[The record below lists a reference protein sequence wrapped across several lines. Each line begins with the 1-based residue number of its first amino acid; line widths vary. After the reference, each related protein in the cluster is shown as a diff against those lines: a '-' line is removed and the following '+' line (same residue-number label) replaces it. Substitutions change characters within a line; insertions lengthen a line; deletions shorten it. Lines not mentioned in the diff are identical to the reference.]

1 MNRALLILIAA
12 FLLAS
17 APAAAQEATD
27 PAQEATDPAQEATDL
42 GQDDMYFE
50 TVEVTVVNVDVHVT
64 DKKGNPIKGLTK
76 EDFEIFENKR
86 QVVISNFSVVEDGR
100 PQTAPDPSKARD
112 RVAQE
117 PAPPVP
123 DRLRLSPVPEDQR
136 LHLVIYVDNFNIRPF
151 NRNRVFRRLRE
162 FLQSKLSRQDRVML
176 VSYDRS
182 LHVRHEFTS
191 DAQIIAGAL
200 FELESLSGFGLQAD
214 SDRRDVVR
222 AIQEATT
229 GIDVTWRVRQYAQSA
244 FNDLSFSLDALN
256 DIVGWLAGLP
266 GRKAI
271 LYVSDGLPM
280 VPGEDLFY
288 MVNEQF
294 KGESSV
300 LFMAREF
307 DASRRFQELTAR
319 ANSNRVTFYT
329 LDAAG
334 LRPPQTSSVESDV
347 SGQPGI
353 QSFTESVYISNLQAP
368 LLMMAEETGGQTILN
383 TNDVGPGLERV
394 ASDFKSYYSL
404 GYTPTHSG
412 SGRYYKI
419 EVKVKRKGLRVRHRE
434 GYRDKPLYTRMEE
447 GTISSLRF
455 GFDSNPMD
463 LQVRLGQG
471 SSAERDQW
479 EVPIAV
485 GIRLDKI
492 VLVSRETF
500 YEARLKLYFGAMDD
514 KGRVSA
520 VQEHPLPLKISN
532 DEIEATRDKLYVFRD
547 KMRMRSGPH
556 RIAVGLWDELGAEGS
571 FVTKTVV
578 VGGG

>member
-1 MNRALLILIAA
+1 LAL
-12 FLLAS
+12 
-17 APAAAQEATD
+17 
-27 PAQEATDPAQEATDL
+27 EATDPAQEATDL

-64 DKKGNPIKGLTK
+64 DKKGNPIKDLKK
-76 EDFEIFENKR
+76 EDFEIFENGR
-86 QVVISNFSVVEDGR
+86 AVAISNFSVVENGR
-100 PQTAPDPSKARD
+100 PQTAPESSKPKD

-117 PAPPVP
+117 PAPPVDP
-123 DRLRLSPVPEDQR
+123 RFGRTPVPEDQR

-162 FLQSKLSRQDRVML
+162 FLQSKLSRDDRVML

-182 LHVRHEFTS
+182 LHLRHEFTS

-200 FELESLSGFGLQAD
+200 FELEGLSGFGVQAD
-214 SDRRDVVR
+214 SDRRDIVR
-222 AIQEATT
+222 AIEEATT
-229 GIDVTWRVRQYAQSA
+229 GIDVTWRVRQYAESA

-256 DIVGWLAGLP
+256 EIVSWLAGLP
-266 GRKAI
+266 GRKAV

-288 MVNEQF
+288 MVNERF
-294 KGESSV
+294 KNESSV
-300 LFMAREF
+300 LSMAREF
-307 DASRRFQELTAR
+307 DASRRFMELTAR

-334 LRPPQTSSVESDV
+334 LRPPQTSSVDSPTV
-347 SGQPGI
+347 GTAGV
-353 QSFTESVYISNLQAP
+353 QSFTESVYISNIQAP
-368 LLMMAEETGGQTILN
+368 LLMMAEETGGQTIYN
-383 TNDVGPGLERV
+383 TNDVGPGLERI
-394 ASDFKSYYSL
+394 ASDFRSYYSL

-419 EVKVKRKGLRVRHRE
+419 EVKVNRKGLRVRHRE

-447 GTISSLRF
+447 GTISALRF

-463 LQVRLGQG
+463 LRVRLGQG
-471 SSAERDQW
+471 SSAEKDQW
-479 EVPIAV
+479 EVPIVV

-492 VLVSRETF
+492 VLISRETF
-500 YEARLKLYFGAMDD
+500 HEARLKLYFGAMDE

-520 VQEHPLPLKISN
+520 VQEYPLPLKISN
-532 DEIEATRDKLYVFRD
+532 DELEGVLDKLYVFQN

-556 RIAVGLWDELGAEGS
+556 RVAVGLWDELAAEGS
-571 FVTKTVV
+571 FVNQTVM

>member
-1 MNRALLILIAA
+1 
-12 FLLAS
+12 
-17 APAAAQEATD
+17 
-27 PAQEATDPAQEATDL
+27 
-42 GQDDMYFE
+42 
-50 TVEVTVVNVDVHVT
+50 
-64 DKKGNPIKGLTK
+64 
-76 EDFEIFENKR
+76 
-86 QVVISNFSVVEDGR
+86 
-100 PQTAPDPSKARD
+100 
-112 RVAQE
+112 VAEE
-117 PAPPVP
+117 PAPPVAP
-123 DRLRLSPVPEDQR
+123 QHRLAPVPEDQR

-162 FLQSKLSRQDRVML
+162 FLQSKLSRDDRVML

-191 DAQIIAGAL
+191 DAQIIAGSL
-200 FELESLSGFGLQAD
+200 FELEGLSGFGVQKD
-214 SDRRDVVR
+214 SDRRDIVR
-222 AIQEATT
+222 AIEEATT
-229 GIDVTWRVRQYAQSA
+229 GIDVTWRVRQYAEST

-256 DIVGWLAGLP
+256 EIVSWLAGLP
-266 GRKAI
+266 GRKAV

-288 MVNEQF
+288 MVNERF
-294 KGESSV
+294 KNESSV
-300 LFMAREF
+300 LSMAREF
-307 DASRRFQELTAR
+307 DASRRFQGLTAR

-334 LRPPQTSSVESDV
+334 LRAPQTSSVESDIV
-347 SGQPGI
+347 GTVGVQT
-353 QSFTESVYISNLQAP
+353 FTESVYISNIQAP
-368 LLMMAEETGGQTILN
+368 LLMMTKDTGGQTIYN
-383 TNDVGPGLERV
+383 TNDVGPGLDKV

-419 EVKVKRKGLRVRHRE
+419 EVKVKRKGLRVRHRQ

-455 GFDSNPMD
+455 GFDSNPLD
-463 LQVRLGQG
+463 LKVRLGQG
-471 SSAERDQW
+471 AASEKDQW
-479 EVPIAV
+479 EVPIVV

-500 YEARLKLYFGAMDD
+500 HEARLKLYFGAIDD

-520 VQEHPLPLKISN
+520 VQEFPLPLKIPS
-532 DEIEATRDKLYVFRD
+532 EEMEANQDKLYVYQD

-556 RIAVGLWDELGAEGS
+556 RVAVGLWDELAAEGS
-571 FVTKTVV
+571 FVTQTVV

>member
-1 MNRALLILIAA
+1 
-12 FLLAS
+12 
-17 APAAAQEATD
+17 
-27 PAQEATDPAQEATDL
+27 
-42 GQDDMYFE
+42 
-50 TVEVTVVNVDVHVT
+50 
-64 DKKGNPIKGLTK
+64 PIKDLKK
-76 EDFEIFENKR
+76 EDFEIFENGR
-86 QVVISNFSVVEDGR
+86 AVAISNFSVVENGR
-100 PQTAPDPSKARD
+100 PQTAPESSKPKD

-117 PAPPVP
+117 PAPPVDP
-123 DRLRLSPVPEDQR
+123 RFGRTPVPEDQR

-162 FLQSKLSRQDRVML
+162 FLQSKLSRDDRVML

-182 LHVRHEFTS
+182 LHLRHEFTS

-200 FELESLSGFGLQAD
+200 FELEGLSGFGVQAD
-214 SDRRDVVR
+214 SDRRDIVR
-222 AIQEATT
+222 AIEEATT
-229 GIDVTWRVRQYAQSA
+229 GIDVTWRVRQYAESA

-256 DIVGWLAGLP
+256 EIVSWLAGLP
-266 GRKAI
+266 GRKAV

-288 MVNEQF
+288 MVNERF
-294 KGESSV
+294 KNESSV
-300 LFMAREF
+300 LSMAREF
-307 DASRRFQELTAR
+307 DASRRFMELTAR

-334 LRPPQTSSVESDV
+334 LRPPQTSSVDSPTV
-347 SGQPGI
+347 GTAGV
-353 QSFTESVYISNLQAP
+353 QSFTESVYISNIQAP
-368 LLMMAEETGGQTILN
+368 LLMMAEETGGQTIYN
-383 TNDVGPGLERV
+383 TNDVGPGLERI
-394 ASDFKSYYSL
+394 ASDFRSYYSL

-419 EVKVKRKGLRVRHRE
+419 EVKVNRKGLRVRHRE

-447 GTISSLRF
+447 GTISALRF

-463 LQVRLGQG
+463 LRVRLGQG
-471 SSAERDQW
+471 SSAEKDQW
-479 EVPIAV
+479 EVPIVV

-492 VLVSRETF
+492 VLISRETF
-500 YEARLKLYFGAMDD
+500 HEARLKLYFGAMDE

-520 VQEHPLPLKISN
+520 VQEYPLPLKISN
-532 DEIEATRDKLYVFRD
+532 DELEGVLDKLYVFQN

-556 RIAVGLWDELGAEGS
+556 RVAVGLWDELAAEGS
-571 FVTKTVV
+571 FVNQTVM

>member
-12 FLLAS
+12 LPLVS
-17 APAAAQEATD
+17 VPV
-27 PAQEATDPAQEATDL
+27 PAQEESEPAQAAAET
-42 GQDDMYFE
+42 GQDDTYFE
-50 TVEVTVVNVDVHVT
+50 TVDVTVVNVDVHVT
-64 DKKGNPIKGLTK
+64 DKKGNPVKDLTID
-76 EDFEIFENKR
+76 DFEIYENKR
-86 QVVISNFSVVEDGR
+86 AVPISNFSVIEDGR
-100 PQTAPDPSKARD
+100 SPTVPAPSPPKD
-112 RVAQE
+112 RVAEE
-117 PAPPVP
+117 PAPPVAP
-123 DRLRLSPVPEDQR
+123 QHRLAPVPEDQR

-162 FLQSKLSRQDRVML
+162 FLQSKLSRDDRVML

-191 DAQIIAGAL
+191 DAQIIAGSL
-200 FELESLSGFGLQAD
+200 FELEGLSGFGVQKD
-214 SDRRDVVR
+214 SDRRDIVR
-222 AIQEATT
+222 AIEEATT
-229 GIDVTWRVRQYAQSA
+229 GIDVTWRVRQYAEST

-256 DIVGWLAGLP
+256 EIVSWLAGLP
-266 GRKAI
+266 GRKAV

-288 MVNEQF
+288 MVNERF
-294 KGESSV
+294 KNESSV
-300 LFMAREF
+300 LSMAREF
-307 DASRRFQELTAR
+307 DASRRFQGLTAR

-334 LRPPQTSSVESDV
+334 LRAPQTSSVESDIV
-347 SGQPGI
+347 GTVGVQT
-353 QSFTESVYISNLQAP
+353 FTESVYISNIQAP
-368 LLMMAEETGGQTILN
+368 LLMMAEDTGGQTIYN
-383 TNDVGPGLERV
+383 TNDVGPGLDKV

-419 EVKVKRKGLRVRHRE
+419 EVKVKRKGLRVRHRQ

-455 GFDSNPMD
+455 GFDSNPLD
-463 LQVRLGQG
+463 LKVRLGQG
-471 SSAERDQW
+471 AASEKDQW
-479 EVPIAV
+479 EVPIVV

-500 YEARLKLYFGAMDD
+500 HEARLKLYFGAIDD

-520 VQEHPLPLKISN
+520 VQEFPLPLKIPS
-532 DEIEATRDKLYVFRD
+532 EEMEANQDKLYVYQD

-556 RIAVGLWDELGAEGS
+556 RVAVGLWDELAAEGS
-571 FVTKTVV
+571 FVTQTVV

>member
-1 MNRALLILIAA
+1 
-12 FLLAS
+12 
-17 APAAAQEATD
+17 
-27 PAQEATDPAQEATDL
+27 L

-64 DKKGNPIKGLTK
+64 DKKGNPIKDLKK
-76 EDFEIFENKR
+76 EDFEIFENGR
-86 QVVISNFSVVEDGR
+86 AVAISNFSVVENGR
-100 PQTAPDPSKARD
+100 PQTAPESSKPKD

-117 PAPPVP
+117 PAPPVDP
-123 DRLRLSPVPEDQR
+123 RFGRTPVPEDQR

-162 FLQSKLSRQDRVML
+162 FLQSKLSRDDRVML

-182 LHVRHEFTS
+182 LHLRHEFTS

-200 FELESLSGFGLQAD
+200 FELEGLSGFGVQAD
-214 SDRRDVVR
+214 SDRRDIVR
-222 AIQEATT
+222 AIEEATT
-229 GIDVTWRVRQYAQSA
+229 GIDVTWRVRQYAESA

-256 DIVGWLAGLP
+256 EIVSWLAGLP
-266 GRKAI
+266 GRKAV

-288 MVNEQF
+288 MVNERF
-294 KGESSV
+294 KNESSV
-300 LFMAREF
+300 LSMAREF
-307 DASRRFQELTAR
+307 DASRRFMELTAR

-334 LRPPQTSSVESDV
+334 LRPPQTSSVDSPTV
-347 SGQPGI
+347 GTAGV
-353 QSFTESVYISNLQAP
+353 QSFTESVYISNIQAP
-368 LLMMAEETGGQTILN
+368 LLMMAEETGGQTIYN
-383 TNDVGPGLERV
+383 TNDVGPGLERI
-394 ASDFKSYYSL
+394 ASDFRSYYSL

-419 EVKVKRKGLRVRHRE
+419 EVKVNRKGLRVRHRE

-447 GTISSLRF
+447 GTISALRF

-463 LQVRLGQG
+463 LRVRLGQG
-471 SSAERDQW
+471 SSAEKDQW
-479 EVPIAV
+479 EVPIVV

-492 VLVSRETF
+492 VLISRETF
-500 YEARLKLYFGAMDD
+500 HEARLKLYFGAMDE

-520 VQEHPLPLKISN
+520 VQEYPLPLKISN
-532 DEIEATRDKLYVFRD
+532 DELEGVLDKLYVFQN

-556 RIAVGLWDELGAEGS
+556 RVAVGLWDELAAEGS
-571 FVTKTVV
+571 FVNQTVM